1 MGWRRARAA
10 CAITEI
16 PLVGRDGTVWIGR
29 AGPAKLYALPYGT
42 DVRATSFCSGLL
54 VQFSRARCVNPEIIE
69 NNFTRCRLGTPCSA
83 IEFHLQS
90 RNLDA
95 SREAAPHYPSNTI
108 STGFPVNHIF

>member
-42 DVRATSFCSGLL
+42 DVRATSFSSGLC
-54 VQFSRARCVNPEIIE
+54 VQFSRARCVHPEIIE
-69 NNFTRCRLGTPCSA
+69 DNFTRCRPAMPCSA
-83 IEFHLQS
+83 TEFHLQS
-90 RNLDA
+90 LKLESSRA
-95 SREAAPHYPSNTI
+95 SAPHYPSNDI
-108 STGFPVNHIF
+108 